1 MEIHLRTVVVDC
13 EDGRRAANFY
23 SMLLGWPITMEDN
36 GWVLLRDPN
45 GGTGLSFET
54 EENYVRPVWPEEPG
68 KPMKML
74 HLDFQV
80 DDLREAEAHA
90 LACGAVKSPPAV
102 FRGPGGHRVLRH
114 RGPPLLPVLGLS
126 PRKQKERA
134 SQPGGPFLFG
144 EIFSEKNL

>member
-23 SMLLGWPITMEDN
+23 SKLLGWPITMEDN

-68 KPMKML
+68 KPDAPKTG
-74 HLDFQV
+74 DSSNIIV
-80 DDLREAEAHA
+80 WV
-90 LACGAVKSPPAV
+90 LAASFSCVMIPAAVTLK
-102 FRGPGGHRVLRH
+102 
-114 RGPPLLPVLGLS
+114 
-126 PRKQKERA
+126 RKAR
-134 SQPGGPFLFG
+134 
-144 EIFSEKNL
+144 

>member
-23 SMLLGWPITMEDN
+23 SKLLGWPITME
-36 GWVLLRDPN
+36 
-45 GGTGLSFET
+45 ET

-90 LACGAVKSPPAV
+90 LACGAVKSPQQFLEDQGVIV
-102 FRGPGGHRVLRH
+102 FFDTEGH
-114 RGPPLLPVLGLS
+114 
-126 PRKQKERA
+126 
-134 SQPGGPFLFG
+134 PFCLF
-144 EIFSEKNL
+144 LD

>member
-13 EDGRRAANFY
+13 EDGRRPANFY
-23 SMLLGWPITMEDN
+23 SKLLSWPITMEDN

-80 DDLREAEAHA
+80 DDLQAAEAHA
-90 LACGAVKSPPAV
+90 LACGAVKSP
-102 FRGPGGHRVLRH
+102 
-114 RGPPLLPVLGLS
+114 
-126 PRKQKERA
+126 
-134 SQPGGPFLFG
+134 
-144 EIFSEKNL
+144 

>member
-23 SMLLGWPITMEDN
+23 SKLLGWPITMEDN

-80 DDLREAEAHA
+80 DDLTGRRGPRLGLRRGE
-90 LACGAVKSPPAV
+90 VPPAV